1 MMFQLPV
8 SKTLRVLAVTITHSI
23 QLCYNMTRGLRDM
36 RTIPHKL
43 PGLKWATAL
52 LAVYAV
58 IWMPIEGNL
67 PLTVL
72 LGAWVTAVAAAYTV
86 QGQLGGQTLSWRE
99 WVGLTAVTGLLI
111 GLSAGFI
118 VLAFM
123 ALKTGLHDHGP
134 EFSRAEINWV
144 IQRIPTWT
152 TAGLL
157 AGLGL
162 GLLTM
167 KREE

>member
-1 MMFQLPV
+1 
-8 SKTLRVLAVTITHSI
+8 
-23 QLCYNMTRGLRDM
+23 M
-36 RTIPHKL
+36 RAIPRQL

-52 LAVYAV
+52 LAVYALV
-58 IWMPIEGNL
+58 WMPIEGNL

-72 LGAWVTAVAAAYTV
+72 LGVAATAVAAAYTV
-86 QGQLGGQTLSWRE
+86 QKRLGGQTLNWRE

-111 GLSAGFI
+111 GLSAGVV

-152 TAGLL
+152 AAGLL

-162 GLLTM
+162 GLLM
-167 KREE
+167 MRREG